1 MHDSCMHW
9 NANPRLGTSRADP
22 TGGNPSARMRRFL
35 PLGPGSRLRH
45 ARLALLAVFG
55 LATCLWA
62 PAAPPAD
69 DVRLRIEAGDGAYL
83 AWADN
88 TLAGPVEVMLH
99 SDRSDVDGEPALPAR
114 ATVPANASVLVA
126 RLHRR
131 AGAQDGGL
139 GLRLDT
145 VPGSVNAR
153 PRDYEYLFPLQLPE
167 PRIEQAWGGHYSH
180 ADVENRHAVDF
191 AAPPGTTVFAAREG
205 VVMQVEMASAAANG
219 QHDDANLIRI
229 LHPDGSMAVYAHLA
243 RDGAL
248 VRSGQRVRRGQP
260 IGLSGN
266 SGQSAGPHLHFA
278 VQANRGMQLASLP
291 FRMFGPGGIL
301 RFSEPAMEGDSD
313 SSL

>member
-1 MHDSCMHW
+1 MHDSWMHW
-9 NANPRLGTSRADP
+9 NANTRRGPSRADP
-22 TGGNPSARMRRFL
+22 TGGNPGARSRRARL
-35 PLGPGSRLRH
+35 HQRGSRWRG
-45 ARLALLAVFG
+45 AWTALLLLAG
-55 LATCLWA
+55 LAA
-62 PAAPPAD
+62 GSVASAANPVAD
-69 DVRLRIEAGDGAYL
+69 DVRLRIEVDDGAYL

-99 SDRSDVDGEPALPAR
+99 SDRGDVEGEPPLPAR

-126 RLHRR
+126 RVHR
-131 AGAQDGGL
+131 GAAARGGGL

-167 PRIEQAWGGHYSH
+167 PQVEQAWGGRYSH
-180 ADVENRHAVDF
+180 ADAENLHAVDF

-205 VVMQVEMASAAANG
+205 LVMQVEMPSAAASG
-219 QHDDANLIRI
+219 RHDDANLIRI
-229 LHPDGSMAVYAHLA
+229 LHADGSMAVYAHLA

-248 VRSGQRVRRGQP
+248 VRTGQRVRRGQP

-266 SGQSAGPHLHFA
+266 SGLSAGPHLHFA

-301 RFSEPAMEGDSD
+301 RFTMERDSD
-313 SSL
+313 RSP

>member
-1 MHDSCMHW
+1 MHHSCMHW
-9 NANPRLGTSRADP
+9 NADTCRRPSRADP
-22 TGGNPSARMRRFL
+22 TGGNPSRRVRRLL
-35 PLGPGSRLRH
+35 PPGPGRRLRDPW
-45 ARLALLAVFG
+45 LALLMLLG
-55 LATCLWA
+55 LATCLGA
-62 PAAPPAD
+62 SAAQPVD
-69 DVRLRIEAGDGAYL
+69 DVRLRIEADAGAYL

-99 SDRSDVDGEPALPAR
+99 SDRGDVDGEPALPAR
-114 ATVPANASVLVA
+114 ATVPANASALVA

-131 AGAQDGGL
+131 AAANRGGL
-139 GLRLDT
+139 GLRLET

-167 PRIEQAWGGHYSH
+167 PRVEQTWGGRYSH
-180 ADVENRHAVDF
+180 ANVENRHAVDF

-205 VVMQVEMASAAANG
+205 VVMQVEMPSAAAAG
-219 QHDDANLIRI
+219 PHGAANLIRI
-229 LHPDGSMAVYAHLA
+229 LHADGSMAVYAHLA

-301 RFSEPAMEGDSD
+301 RFSEPAMEDDSEQ
-313 SSL
+313 SR